1 MSVLP
6 NVEEEHAVVA
16 GNAQIQHRNTVGKIV
31 QIWDRRHRKRIV
43 IRMDVQVDT
52 VYFNSNGYLLF
63 LIFNLNFRSMQSNSL
78 P

>member
-1 MSVLP
+1 MSVLS

-16 GNAQIQHRNTVGKIV
+16 GNAQIQHHNTVGKIV

-52 VYFNSNGYLLF
+52 VYFN
-63 LIFNLNFRSMQSNSL
+63 
-78 P
+78 